1 VTSRRDARRLALDV
15 LYQAD
20 VTDEAPAA
28 VLRDWRAAKR
38 GIPPF
43 SRRLVEG
50 VVERQPDIDLLLEE
64 HAEGWSVARMTS
76 LDRSILRIA
85 VYELLWES
93 DVPASVAISEA
104 VEAAAELSAEESK
117 RFVNGVLGKIAREH
131 GRDPD
136 TAAGV

>member
-20 VTDEAPAA
+20 VTDEAPVA
-28 VLRDWRAAKR
+28 VLRHWREAER

-43 SRRLVEG
+43 ARQLIEG
-50 VVERQPDIDLLLEE
+50 VAERQPDIDLMLEE
-64 HAEGWSVARMTS
+64 HAEGWSVTRMTA

-85 VYELLWES
+85 VYELMWGA

-117 RFVNGVLGKIAREH
+117 RFVNGVLGKIAREYV
-131 GRDPD
+131 RDRGSP
-136 TAAGV
+136 AEQ